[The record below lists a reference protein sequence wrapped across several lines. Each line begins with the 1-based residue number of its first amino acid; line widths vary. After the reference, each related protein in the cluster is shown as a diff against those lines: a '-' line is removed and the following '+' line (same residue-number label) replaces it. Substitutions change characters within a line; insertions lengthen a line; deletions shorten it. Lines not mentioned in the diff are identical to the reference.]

1 MWIYNGW
8 HLAVILTQADR
19 SQKETKLFLMRLA
32 ASYCVVVGTKSDDF
46 VDYSYQVNDEDDVII
61 GSVIHW

>member
-1 MWIYNGW
+1 
-8 HLAVILTQADR
+8 
-19 SQKETKLFLMRLA
+19 MRLA

-61 GSVIHW
+61 GSVQGPINKVAQVATIHGGRPIGLTSS